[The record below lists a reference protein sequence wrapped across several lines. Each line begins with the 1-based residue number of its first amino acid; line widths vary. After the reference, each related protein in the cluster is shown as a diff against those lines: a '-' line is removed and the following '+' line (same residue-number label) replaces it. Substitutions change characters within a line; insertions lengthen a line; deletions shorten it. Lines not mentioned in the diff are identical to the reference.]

1 MNNGTDLTAD
11 LDLNAVPERVDLH
24 HPEQRQ
30 AVERDLASIPG
41 VRSVRLVPGYDRD
54 VDELH
59 LVTSPDRA
67 PKQTVRDAQ
76 TLLMARFGIA
86 TDHRVISI
94 VQLDEPAL
102 GLPQSRRVVIE
113 RVTVAHEGLTVTA
126 EVTVADQEE
135 ERLGRADGPSSVV
148 GQRRAIARA
157 TLASVEP
164 LLDQGA
170 VVDLE
175 AADITQVMGQP
186 VAISLVHVRTGRGE
200 YTLCGSAIV
209 RDGEANAIARSVL
222 DALNRTLDEAAQV

>member
-11 LDLNAVPERVDLH
+11 LDLNAVPERADLH
-24 HPEQRQ
+24 HPEQRRR
-30 AVERDLASIPG
+30 VERDLCTIPG
-41 VRSVRLVPGYDRD
+41 IHSVRVVPGFERD

-59 LVTSPDRA
+59 VVTSPDRA
-67 PKQTVRDAQ
+67 PKQTVRDVQ

-86 TDHRVISI
+86 TDHRVVSV
-94 VQLDEPAL
+94 VQLDEPSL
-102 GLPQSRRVVIE
+102 GMPSTRRVVIE
-113 RVTVAHEGLTVTA
+113 RVTVAQEGLTVTA
-126 EVTVADQEE
+126 EVVIVDREE

-157 TLASVEP
+157 TLASVQP
-164 LLDQGA
+164 LLDRDA

-175 AADITQVMGQP
+175 AADVSQVMGHP

-222 DALNRTLDEAAQV
+222 DALNRTLDEASKD